1 MAGPIITSG
10 LGRCLKRRRTLTAY
24 ALILVSE
31 SASGG
36 MLIATLEILIL
47 DHWSARPDFA
57 ILFMNLNPLGQNQ
70 MPQSQISCLWK
81 QPDIAGKYRTAVSL
95 HSHTNQSKESLLFI
109 PEFAE
114 KWPLLRW
121 GLKEQ
126 CKKSVRPVDFS
137 QAYWTPPL
145 PPKLAFELESD
156 QIESDLELM
165 SLVSL
170 TDHDSIGAPSA
181 LRQLPDPV
189 QVPFAVEWSVPF
201 EGAVFHLGVHN
212 LPESQAHLIMDDLAA
227 YTKNPSAPRLME
239 LLAGL
244 HEISEVLIVF
254 NHPLW
259 DQHCLGQ
266 STFRGILDRFL
277 QSTVEYLHAFELNA
291 MRAWTENKGVIQL
304 AAVWQ
309 RPVISGGD
317 RHGCEPSGAL
327 NLTCATSFSEFVNEI
342 RLERLS
348 HIVFMPQYAEVLG
361 IRFMQT
367 VIDTIRDYPEHPV
380 GSRRWDERV
389 FHMDFQTGF
398 HRPLSA
404 LWKAPPPYLGHI
416 FSIFR
421 MVENASVR
429 HALNFTFR
437 GKSEV
442 HRALDVRHEVNA

>member
-1 MAGPIITSG
+1 MMSP
-10 LGRCLKRRRTLTAY
+10 
-24 ALILVSE
+24 
-31 SASGG
+31 
-36 MLIATLEILIL
+36 
-47 DHWSARPDFA
+47 
-57 ILFMNLNPLGQNQ
+57 NLPGQNQ
-70 MPQSQISCLWK
+70 LPQSQISCLWK
-81 QPDIAGKYRTAVSL
+81 QPDIACKYRTAVSL

-121 GLKEQ
+121 ALKGQ

-145 PPKLAFELESD
+145 PPKLAFELECN
-156 QIESDLELM
+156 QIEIDLELM

-181 LRQLPDPV
+181 LRQLPAPV

-212 LPESQAHLIMDDLAA
+212 LPESQAHLIMDNLAA
-227 YTKNPSAPRLME
+227 YTRNPSAPLLTD
-239 LLAGL
+239 LLASL
-244 HEISEVLIVF
+244 HEFPDVLIVL

-259 DQHCLGQ
+259 DQHCKGQ
-266 STFRGILDRFL
+266 SAFRNILDRFL
-277 QSTVEYLHAFELNA
+277 QNYVEYFHAFELNA
-291 MRAWTENKGVIQL
+291 MRSWTENKGVMLL

-327 NLTCATSFSEFVNEI
+327 NLTCATSFSDFVGEI
-342 RLERLS
+342 RQEQHS

-380 GSRRWDERV
+380 GTRRWDERV
-389 FHMDFQTGF
+389 FHMDFQTGY

-404 LWKAPPPYLGHI
+404 LWKAPPPYLGRI
-416 FSIFR
+416 FSVFR

-429 HALNFTFR
+429 NALNFTFR
-437 GKSEV
+437 GKSEA
-442 HRALDVRHEVNA
+442 HRALDVSREVSA

>member
-1 MAGPIITSG
+1 
-10 LGRCLKRRRTLTAY
+10 
-24 ALILVSE
+24 
-31 SASGG
+31 
-36 MLIATLEILIL
+36 MLIATLEIQIL
-47 DHWSARPDFA
+47 DHWSARPDFD
-57 ILFMNLNPLGQNQ
+57 ILNMNPNPLGQNQ
-70 MPQSQISCLWK
+70 LPQSRISCIWK

-109 PEFAE
+109 PAFAE

-121 GLKEQ
+121 ALKEQ
-126 CKKSVRPVDFS
+126 CKKSVRPIDFS

-145 PPKLAFELESD
+145 PPKLAFELESN
-156 QIESDLELM
+156 QIEVDLELM

-181 LRQLPDPV
+181 LRQLPAPV
-189 QVPFAVEWSVPF
+189 QIPYAVEWSVPF
-201 EGAVFHLGVHN
+201 EGAVFHLGIHN

-227 YTKNPSAPRLME
+227 YTRNPSAPRLME
-239 LLAGL
+239 LLTAL
-244 HEISEVLIVF
+244 HEFPDVLIVF

-259 DQHCLGQ
+259 DQYCLGR
-266 STFRGILDRFL
+266 STFRIFLDRFL
-277 QSTVEYLHAFELNA
+277 QRYVEFLHAFELNA
-291 MRAWTENKGVIQL
+291 MRAWTENSRVIQL

-309 RPVISGGD
+309 RPLISGGD

-327 NLTCATSFSEFVNEI
+327 NLTCATSFSEFVDEI
-342 RLERLS
+342 RHDQLS
-348 HIVFMPQYAEVLG
+348 HILFMPQYAELLG

-389 FHMDFQTGF
+389 FHMDFQTGY

-404 LWKAPPPYLGHI
+404 LWKAPPPYLGRI

-437 GKSEV
+437 GKSQLHPASDVPREV
-442 HRALDVRHEVNA
+442 SA

>member
-1 MAGPIITSG
+1 
-10 LGRCLKRRRTLTAY
+10 
-24 ALILVSE
+24 
-31 SASGG
+31 
-36 MLIATLEILIL
+36 MLIATLEIQIL
-47 DHWSARPDFA
+47 DHWSARPDFD
-57 ILFMNLNPLGQNQ
+57 ILNMNPNPLGQNQ
-70 MPQSQISCLWK
+70 LPQSRISCIWK

-109 PEFAE
+109 PAFAE

-121 GLKEQ
+121 ALKEQ
-126 CKKSVRPVDFS
+126 CKKSVRPIDFS

-145 PPKLAFELESD
+145 PPKLAFELESN
-156 QIESDLELM
+156 QIEVDLELM

-181 LRQLPDPV
+181 LRQLPAPV
-189 QVPFAVEWSVPF
+189 QIPYAVEWSVPF
-201 EGAVFHLGVHN
+201 EGAVFHLGIHN

-227 YTKNPSAPRLME
+227 YTRNPSAPRLME
-239 LLAGL
+239 LLTAL
-244 HEISEVLIVF
+244 HEFPDVLIVF

-259 DQHCLGQ
+259 DQYCLGR
-266 STFRGILDRFL
+266 STFRIFLDRFL
-277 QSTVEYLHAFELNA
+277 QRYVEFLHAFELNA
-291 MRAWTENKGVIQL
+291 MRAWTENSGVIQL

-309 RPVISGGD
+309 RPLISGGD

-327 NLTCATSFSEFVNEI
+327 NLTCATSFSEFVDEI
-342 RLERLS
+342 RHEQLS
-348 HIVFMPQYAEVLG
+348 HILFMPQYAELLG

-389 FHMDFQTGF
+389 FHMDFQTGY

-404 LWKAPPPYLGHI
+404 LWKAPPPYLGRI

-437 GKSEV
+437 GKSQLHPASDVPREV
-442 HRALDVRHEVNA
+442 SA

>member
-1 MAGPIITSG
+1 
-10 LGRCLKRRRTLTAY
+10 
-24 ALILVSE
+24 
-31 SASGG
+31 
-36 MLIATLEILIL
+36 MLIATLEIQIL
-47 DHWSARPDFA
+47 DHWSARPDFD
-57 ILFMNLNPLGQNQ
+57 ILNMNPNPLGQNQ
-70 MPQSQISCLWK
+70 LPQSRISCIWK

-109 PEFAE
+109 PAFAE

-121 GLKEQ
+121 ALKEQ
-126 CKKSVRPVDFS
+126 CKKSVRPIDFS

-145 PPKLAFELESD
+145 PPKLAFELESN
-156 QIESDLELM
+156 QIEVDLELM

-181 LRQLPDPV
+181 LRQLPAPV
-189 QVPFAVEWSVPF
+189 QIPYAVEWSVPF
-201 EGAVFHLGVHN
+201 EGAVFHLGIHN

-227 YTKNPSAPRLME
+227 YTRNPSAPRLME
-239 LLAGL
+239 LLTAL
-244 HEISEVLIVF
+244 HEFPDVLIVF

-259 DQHCLGQ
+259 DQYCLGR
-266 STFRGILDRFL
+266 STFRIFLDRFL
-277 QSTVEYLHAFELNA
+277 QRYVEFLHAFELNA
-291 MRAWTENKGVIQL
+291 MRAWTENSHVIQL

-309 RPVISGGD
+309 RPLISGGD

-327 NLTCATSFSEFVNEI
+327 NLTCATSFSEFVDEI
-342 RLERLS
+342 RHEQLS
-348 HIVFMPQYAEVLG
+348 HILFMPQYAELLG

-389 FHMDFQTGF
+389 FHMDFQTGY

-404 LWKAPPPYLGHI
+404 LWKAPPPYLGRI

-437 GKSEV
+437 GKSQLHPASDVPREV
-442 HRALDVRHEVNA
+442 SA

>member
-1 MAGPIITSG
+1 
-10 LGRCLKRRRTLTAY
+10 L
-24 ALILVSE
+24 
-31 SASGG
+31 
-36 MLIATLEILIL
+36 
-47 DHWSARPDFA
+47 
-57 ILFMNLNPLGQNQ
+57 
-70 MPQSQISCLWK
+70 PQSQISCFWK

-109 PEFAE
+109 PAFAE

-121 GLKEQ
+121 ALNEQ
-126 CKKSVRPVDFS
+126 VKKSVRPVDFS

-145 PPKLAFELESD
+145 PPKLAFEVESN
-156 QIESDLELM
+156 QIEIDLELM

-170 TDHDSIGAPSA
+170 TDHDSIGAPIA

-189 QVPFAVEWSVPF
+189 RIPFAVEWSVPF

-212 LPESQAHLIMDDLAA
+212 LPESQAGLIMDDLAA
-227 YTKNPSAPRLME
+227 YTSNPSAPRLME
-239 LLAGL
+239 LLAAL
-244 HEISEVLIVF
+244 HDFPEVLIVF

-259 DQHCLGQ
+259 DQHGLGQ
-266 STFRGILDRFL
+266 TTFRSILDRFL
-277 QSTVEYLHAFELNA
+277 QSHVQFLHAFELNA
-291 MRAWTENKGVIQL
+291 MRAWSENKGVMQL

-309 RPVISGGD
+309 RPLISGGD
-317 RHGCEPSGAL
+317 RHGCEPSGNL
-327 NLTCATSFSEFVNEI
+327 NLTCATSFSDFVNEI
-342 RLERLS
+342 RLEQLS

-389 FHMDFQTGF
+389 FHMDFQKGYY
-398 HRPLSA
+398 RPLST
-404 LWKAPPPYLGHI
+404 LWKAPPPYLGRI
-416 FSIFR
+416 FSVFR

-437 GKSEV
+437 EKSEA
-442 HRALDVRHEVNA
+442 HRALDVSHEVSA